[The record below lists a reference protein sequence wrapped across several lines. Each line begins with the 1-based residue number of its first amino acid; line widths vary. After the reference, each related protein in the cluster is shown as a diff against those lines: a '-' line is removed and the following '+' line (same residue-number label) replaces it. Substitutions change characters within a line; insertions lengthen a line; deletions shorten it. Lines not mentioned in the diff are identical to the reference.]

1 MPDGFPGFGQ
11 PRPVRFRPCAG
22 GFCGSLREQ
31 GGRGRDRAPVFTFAV
46 PRRTSGKSGSGNS
59 AFCRA
64 DGRRTCGARFLPDM
78 RRTENPRGFEIRS
91 EPLSLPPKRVGKIHE
106 NIQDTFD
113 ERFARGGRSDS
124 RRAGR
129 PHGDRVSR
137 RDGRGQDDADPGGL
151 RPPRRDRH
159 GDQPYVRYRQR
170 VSRRRHASGLSF
182 RLLPDRPDRGGVR
195 LRLRGVFFQRKPLL
209 GRVAREDREPA
220 PGRCDERAHR
230 RARRG

>member
-31 GGRGRDRAPVFTFAV
+31 GGRGRDRAPAFTFAV

-151 RPPRRDRH
+151 RPALRSLSSTSIAATARLRSIISTFT
-159 GDQPYVRYRQR
+159 GSTG
-170 VSRRRHASGLSF
+170 SRRRSTSATRSIFSAETFAWSSGPRRS
-182 RLLPDRPDRGGVR
+182 
-195 LRLRGVFFQRKPLL
+195 
-209 GRVAREDREPA
+209 
-220 PGRCDERAHR
+220 RACSR
-230 RARRG
+230 TMR